1 MQTDE
6 GKEIARLIAA
16 GDYAAGHR
24 YAKEVIA
31 SPDKT
36 DAAKTEARRLDRGF
50 RPDPMAIVFV
60 AITAIGLLILF
71 ISYAGAR

>member
-1 MQTDE
+1 MQTEE
-6 GKEIARLIAA
+6 GKEIERLIAA

-24 YAKEVIA
+24 YAQGVLA
-31 SPDKT
+31 SADKS

-50 RPDPMAIVFV
+50 RADPMAIVFV

-71 ISYAGAR
+71 LSYAGAR